1 MINRVIRTMGAK
13 SSQFRFGLV
22 RRVSKGTRQGLHL
35 PVPQLQT
42 PIRPNYT
49 SLAPL
54 HQEPEEHGARRSSR
68 NAPKLCRNANTHR
81 HVRRALQNEERL
93 LLSRALRRRVLGKK
107 NGARGFGPGAKP
119 RRQGNEVV
127 VRRTEIVCKENQLLS
142 PQPAE
147 PIPEGFRG

>member
-1 MINRVIRTMGAK
+1 M
-13 SSQFRFGLV
+13 
-22 RRVSKGTRQGLHL
+22 HL

-81 HVRRALQNEERL
+81 HVRRALQNEERF

-107 NGARGFGPGAKP
+107 NGGRGFGTRTCPGAKP
-119 RRQGNEVV
+119 RRQGKEVV

-142 PQPAE
+142 PQPCGTNSGRLQGLGANFFRPERE
-147 PIPEGFRG
+147 PERVHFLPTSLRLYLS